1 MRQPICL
8 GNGLKS
14 MWSRAKQLLLQGI
27 NVLLA
32 CVLILGCVAYVG
44 INTILMTEVI
54 NDLRLDTY
62 ITLETGFG
70 IVMLVLFLGWGPVW
84 LMRSFRNNR

>member
-1 MRQPICL
+1 
-8 GNGLKS
+8 
-14 MWSRAKQLLLQGI
+14 
-27 NVLLA
+27 
-32 CVLILGCVAYVG
+32 
-44 INTILMTEVI
+44 MTEVI

-84 LMRSFRNNR
+84 LMRSLRNSR

>member
-1 MRQPICL
+1 
-8 GNGLKS
+8 
-14 MWSRAKQLLLQGI
+14 MWSRAKQLLMHGLNI
-27 NVLLA
+27 LLA
-32 CVLILGCVAYVG
+32 FILILGCIAYVG
-44 INTILMTEVI
+44 INAILVTAVI

-62 ITLETGFG
+62 ITLETGTG

>member
-1 MRQPICL
+1 MR
-8 GNGLKS
+8 N
-14 MWSRAKQLLLQGI
+14 RAKTLLMHGL

-32 CVLILGCVAYVG
+32 SILILGFVAYVG
-44 INTILMTEVI
+44 INSILITEVI

-62 ITLETGFG
+62 ITLQTGFG

>member
-1 MRQPICL
+1 
-8 GNGLKS
+8 
-14 MWSRAKQLLLQGI
+14 MWSRAKQLLQHGLNI
-27 NVLLA
+27 LLA
-32 CVLILGCVAYVG
+32 LILILGCISYVG
-44 INTILMTEVI
+44 INAVLMTEVI

-84 LMRSFRNNR
+84 LMRSLRNSR

>member
-1 MRQPICL
+1 
-8 GNGLKS
+8 
-14 MWSRAKQLLLQGI
+14 MWNRAKKLLMHGL

-32 CVLILGCVAYVG
+32 SILILGCVAYVG
-44 INTILMTEVI
+44 INSILITEVI

-62 ITLETGFG
+62 ITLQTGFG